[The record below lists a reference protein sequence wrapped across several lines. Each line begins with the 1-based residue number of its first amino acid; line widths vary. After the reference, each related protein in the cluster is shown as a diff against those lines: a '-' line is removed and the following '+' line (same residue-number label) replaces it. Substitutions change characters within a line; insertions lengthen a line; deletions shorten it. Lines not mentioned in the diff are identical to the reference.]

1 MAQLVERLLPIPEFR
16 GLNPVI
22 GKNLL
27 NIYLLLTV
35 LKRRK
40 EKRPGMDHLKKI
52 VLFKERRIRLLSS
65 LVLLEV
71 TNARRT
77 NYSCLVAN
85 LINPLRF

>member
-1 MAQLVERLLPIPEFR
+1 
-16 GLNPVI
+16 
-22 GKNLL
+22 
-27 NIYLLLTV
+27 
-35 LKRRK
+35 
-40 EKRPGMDHLKKI
+40 MDHLKKI